1 MGNKSSAPPPAPPAD
16 DGEAP
21 QFVIHERVRVRSA
34 RRPRTRCVLVVALC
48 CSTVINTVEPEPD
61 TSQAG
66 HSVRILPLVLG
77 LNQIKSTIIF
87 SNVLLITITCP
98 GQVSPDTGAA
108 VPHHGAAPSV
118 TVNQLV
124 VQPPRKPLNS
134 RPRVRRCGPGG
145 TV

>member
-1 MGNKSSAPPPAPPAD
+1 MGNKSSTPPPAPSAE

-66 HSVRILPLVLG
+66 HSVRNLPLVLG
-77 LNQIKSTIIF
+77 LNQMKSTIIF
-87 SNVLLITITCP
+87 SNILRIIYK
-98 GQVSPDTGAA
+98 
-108 VPHHGAAPSV
+108 HM
-118 TVNQLV
+118 
-124 VQPPRKPLNS
+124 S
-134 RPRVRRCGPGG
+134 RQGFP
-145 TV
+145 